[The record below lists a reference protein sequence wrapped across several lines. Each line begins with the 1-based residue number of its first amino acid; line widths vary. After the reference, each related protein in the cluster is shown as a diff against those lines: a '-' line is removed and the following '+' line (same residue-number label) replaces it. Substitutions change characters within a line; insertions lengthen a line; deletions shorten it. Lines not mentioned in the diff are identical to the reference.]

1 MNYRVD
7 LEKLEEIMIAHV
19 SNPRNLPENL
29 AELVRV
35 GEPFECERMLEE
47 KVDVVF
53 NTIVLV
59 FLIML
64 TLVSYNPVES
74 VKGAINH
81 LTDKS
86 EIVSL
91 EKISNFFADGI
102 GSFNED
108 LQSLEMRALNS
119 LGLISLL

>member
-1 MNYRVD
+1 MNYKID
-7 LEKLEEIMIAHV
+7 LEKLEKIMIANI

-35 GEPFECERMLEE
+35 GEPFETERMLEE

-53 NTIVLV
+53 NTIAVV

-64 TLVSYNPVES
+64 TLVSSNPVES
-74 VKGAINH
+74 VKGAINY
-81 LTDKS
+81 LAGKS

-102 GSFNED
+102 GIFNKD
-108 LQSLEMRALNS
+108 LQSLEMRLFDS
-119 LGLISLL
+119 LGL